1 MFNTLEQLFSTIGSW
16 RPTKQN
22 ITQLSDPYITIIVQ
36 NPVFVDPKVGRNPA
50 VRKHCYRAVVLNIG
64 SSQAHYFR

>member
-36 NPVFVDPKVGRNPA
+36 NIVFSTQKWVATQLLGNTALDQWF
-50 VRKHCYRAVVLNIG
+50 
-64 SSQAHYFR
+64 ST